1 MEAAPSAARSRET
14 SLRIFPVL
22 SAIVLVAAAAGGYVY
37 WLETRDRV
45 PAGFARANGR
55 VEVERVD
62 IAAKYPGRLAEVTVD
77 EGSDVRRGQ
86 VLARFDTTEIVAQ
99 LAAAKASVH
108 RSHQSVASAEAG
120 VAMRAAESNLAQIE
134 LDRVVRLV
142 RTSAAP
148 QAELDRQK
156 AQRETSVAALE
167 TAKAMVED
175 AKASVEVAEAQVR
188 QIEST
193 LSDLTLE
200 APVSGRVEYRLARGG
215 EVVAAGQRVLTL
227 FDLSDVSMTVFLST
241 ADSGR
246 VKVGSKARIILDG
259 APDNIVPATVSF
271 VSAEAQFTPKYV
283 ETADEREKLMY
294 RVKLRIDS
302 KLLESDR
309 VFLKAGMTGDAYIK
323 VAPDA
328 VWPSFLTQGLTDAR

>member
-1 MEAAPSAARSRET
+1 
-14 SLRIFPVL
+14 LRLVPIL
-22 SAIVLVAAAAGGYVY
+22 SVIVLAAAAASGYVY
-37 WLETRDRV
+37 WLDARDRV

-62 IAAKYPGRLAEVTVD
+62 IAAKYPGRLSDVTVA
-77 EGSDVRRGQ
+77 EGSDVLRGQ

-120 VAMRAAESNLAQIE
+120 VSVREAERNLAQIE
-134 LDRVVRLV
+134 LDRVIRLV

-156 AQRETSVAALE
+156 AQRETSIAALE
-167 TAKAMVED
+167 SAKAMVED
-175 AKASVEVAEAQVR
+175 ARASVEVAEAQVR
-188 QIEST
+188 QIEAVLADMT
-193 LSDLTLE
+193 LQ

-215 EVVAAGQRVLTL
+215 EIVAGGQRVLTL
-227 FDLSDVSMTVFLST
+227 FDLSDVYMTVFLST

-246 VKVGSKARIILDG
+246 VSIGSEARIILDG
-259 APDNIVPATVSF
+259 APESVVPAIVSF

-294 RVKLRIDS
+294 RVKLRIDPQ
-302 KLLESDR
+302 LLESDR
-309 VFLKAGMTGDAYIK
+309 VFLKAGMTGDAYIR
-323 VAPDA
+323 VATDA
-328 VWPSFLTQGLTDAR
+328 VWPAILAQGLPDVR

>member
-1 MEAAPSAARSRET
+1 M
-14 SLRIFPVL
+14 RIVPIL
-22 SAIVLVAAAAGGYVY
+22 SAIVLAAAAAGGYVY
-37 WLETRDRV
+37 WLDVRDRI
-45 PAGFARANGR
+45 PAGFARSNGR
-55 VEVERVD
+55 VEIERVD
-62 IAAKYPGRLAEVTVD
+62 IAAKFPGRLSEVTVN
-77 EGSDVRRGQ
+77 EGSDVLRGQ
-86 VLARFDTTEIVAQ
+86 VLARFDMTEIVAQ

-120 VAMRAAESNLAQIE
+120 VAMREAERNLAQIE
-134 LDRVVRLV
+134 LDRVIRLV

-156 AQRETSVAALE
+156 AQRETSIAALE
-167 TAKAMVED
+167 TAKASVED

-188 QIEST
+188 QIEAV
-193 LSDLTLE
+193 LADMTLE

-215 EVVAAGQRVLTL
+215 EVVAGGQRVLTL
-227 FDLSDVSMTVFLST
+227 FDLSDVYMTVFLST

-246 VKVGSKARIILDG
+246 VAIGSEARIILDG
-259 APDNIVPATVSF
+259 APESVVPATVSF

-294 RVKLRIDS
+294 RVKLRIDPR
-302 KLLESDR
+302 LLESDR

-323 VAPDA
+323 VSPGA
-328 VWPSFLTQGLTDAR
+328 VWPAILAQGLPDVR